1 MTSKMSIIHVIYLLL
16 VKSILVHSES
26 FTSTTHLT
34 YLLNTEVELAR
45 QLETYLKE
53 EYDRLDRIEKY
64 LFCFSF
70 VSLIIV
76 NKNKDLSMWSKM
88 NSVKHKAMKIN
99 ILAILST
106 HIYLSNIWQS
116 IGMLSKKSHQLVDID
131 FLEKKTVPKSN
142 SHRYIKN
149 NGR

>member
-16 VKSILVHSES
+16 IKLILVHSES

-76 NKNKDLSMWSKM
+76 NKNKDLSM
-88 NSVKHKAMKIN
+88 
-99 ILAILST
+99 
-106 HIYLSNIWQS
+106 
-116 IGMLSKKSHQLVDID
+116 
-131 FLEKKTVPKSN
+131 
-142 SHRYIKN
+142 
-149 NGR
+149 